1 MTGTVRWVST
11 LLVLTC
17 VAAACSNSDAHQ
29 PQTELSTAPA
39 QPAVSAEPGVPPG
52 TTLTAWSG
60 SFRLSEGS
68 TKMQTVEGRQCAVYD
83 GVDVDFGDSGDY
95 IYVDVPCAVFR
106 NSRFR
111 TDGAVSNTSALIQQA
126 QENQLLIIEQS
137 DFDGGPLHQRGVQAD
152 YANLIVR
159 RSRFTRFGN
168 AGVEFDN
175 SSANADLEVVD
186 SYLEETSGWNPDDH
200 VDGIQVG
207 AGRNVTIRNN
217 TVLVPSFG
225 DDRKDTSYVSNS
237 ALGIWAE
244 LGDVTGTV
252 SIQHNVL
259 GGGGVVIYLE
269 QKAPYTFGG
278 AVTVTDNVIV
288 TRYSEHGGIWGVLSP
303 NGLPANLQ
311 WSANVFDDGGGAISL
326 TAATANG

>member
-1 MTGTVRWVST
+1 MST
-11 LLVLTC
+11 SR
-17 VAAACSNSDAHQ
+17 A
-29 PQTELSTAPA
+29 
-39 QPAVSAEPGVPPG
+39 
-52 TTLTAWSG
+52 
-60 SFRLSEGS
+60 SF
-68 TKMQTVEGRQCAVYD
+68 
-83 GVDVDFGDSGDY
+83 
-95 IYVDVPCAVFR
+95 FR

-111 TDGAVSNTSALIQQA
+111 TDAAVSNTGALIQQA

-137 DFDGGPLHQRGVQAD
+137 DFDGGPSHQRGVQAD
-152 YANLIVR
+152 YSDLIVR
-159 RSRFTRFGN
+159 NSRFTRFGN

-252 SIQHNVL
+252 TIQHNVL
-259 GGGGVVIYLE
+259 GGGGRVIYLAA
-269 QKAPYTFGG
+269 KAAVQLRRGG
-278 AVTVTDNVIV
+278 VGDRQRHRHAVQRARWDMG
-288 TRYSEHGGIWGVLSP
+288 RALRHW
-303 NGLPANLQ
+303 
-311 WSANVFDDGGGAISL
+311 
-326 TAATANG
+326 TAGEPSVERKRF